1 MTSACYWTQFA
12 NILLTTV
19 FVLMCMCIKLNPAVF
34 QTVTWNNK
42 LAITANIIH
51 PAGGWYKFYHPFY
64 IFLTLQMLFLVFF
77 YREFSKSNRP
87 ELYWTI
93 VGLSFLNITM
103 YLVFILVWNFKTTYP
118 TTFNL
123 WFIGGNLRF
132 NPWPRPL
139 GIITLSI
146 VMGIISL
153 AILIANESMVVAM
166 LS

>member
-19 FVLMCMCIKLNPAVF
+19 FVLMCMFIKLKPADF
-34 QTVTWNNK
+34 QTVIWNNK
-42 LAITANIIH
+42 LALTANIIH
-51 PAGGWYKFYHPFY
+51 PMRGWYKFYHPFY

-93 VGLSFLNITM
+93 VGLSFLNIAM

-123 WFIGGNLRF
+123 WFIGRNLRF
-132 NPWPRPL
+132 NPWPHPL

>member
-19 FVLMCMCIKLNPAVF
+19 FVLMCMCIKLKPAIF
-34 QTVTWNNK
+34 QTVIWNNK
-42 LAITANIIH
+42 LALTANIIH
-51 PAGGWYKFYHPFY
+51 PVRGWYKFYHPFY
-64 IFLTLQMLFLVFF
+64 IFLTLQILFLVFF
-77 YREFSKSNRP
+77 YLEFSKSNRP

-93 VGLSFLNITM
+93 VGLSFLNIAM
-103 YLVFILVWNFKTTYP
+103 YLVFILAWNFQTTYP
-118 TTFNL
+118 NTFNL
-123 WFIGGNLRF
+123 RFLGSNLRF
-132 NPWPRPL
+132 HPWPLPL

-146 VMGIISL
+146 VLGILSL